1 MPDENWE
8 DLPVDLRH
16 VYAKSLKAKK
26 GEHLRG
32 RVLNKPTLRDFPQE
46 WLPRAKADK
55 EFTASLPLPITPS

>member
-1 MPDENWE
+1 M
-8 DLPVDLRH
+8 DLRH

-46 WLPRAKADK
+46 WLQKPKADE
-55 EFTASLPLPITPS
+55 EFTTSSS